1 MENTDARG
9 WTGLG
14 VALVTPFH
22 NDYSID
28 QEALGQLVEHCIKG
42 GIDYLVALGTT
53 GEAVTLGAA
62 EKQLVMDVVRE
73 ANADRLPLML
83 GYGGNN
89 TAQLLNELPEF
100 DLTGFSALL
109 SANPAY
115 NKPTQEGLLAH
126 YGQLIEASPLPVL
139 LYNVPG
145 RTASNM
151 EASTT
156 AALANT
162 YPSLIGIKEASGN
175 PLQQIKIA
183 RDARE
188 SFLLISGDDI
198 SAPATIFAGG
208 QGLISVLGQALP
220 KEIGAMVRAAMK
232 GEVAEANRVHR
243 GVLNLIELL
252 FEEGNPA
259 GVKALLEHLGIGKAQ
274 VRLPLLPASAGLK
287 TRIIEEFE
295 AIQGLV

>member
-1 MENTDARG
+1 MENTNARG

-22 NDYSID
+22 KDYSID
-28 QEALGQLVEHCIKG
+28 QKALGQLVEHCIAG

-53 GEAVTLGAA
+53 GEAVTLNAA
-62 EKQLVMDVVRE
+62 EKQQVLDVVRE

-89 TAQLLNELPEF
+89 TAQLVNELPQYN
-100 DLTGFSALL
+100 LRGFSALL

-126 YGQLIEASPLPVL
+126 YGQLIKASPLPIL

-151 EASTT
+151 EARTT

-162 YPSLIGIKEASGN
+162 YPSLIGVKEASGN

-220 KEIGAMVRAAMK
+220 KEIGVLVRAALN
-232 GEVAEANRVHR
+232 GEVEEANRVHR
-243 GVLNLIELL
+243 ALLELIELL
-252 FEEGNPA
+252 FTEGNPA
-259 GVKALLEHLGIGKAQ
+259 GIKALLAYLGIGEAH
-274 VRLPLLPASAGLK
+274 VRLPLLPASTNLK
-287 TRIIEEFE
+287 ARITE
-295 AIQGLV
+295 QYLSLQDLV

>member
-1 MENTDARG
+1 LENTDAGG

-14 VALVTPFH
+14 VALVTPFN
-22 NDYSID
+22 NDFSID
-28 QEALGQLVEHCIKG
+28 QKALGQLVEHCIDG

-53 GEAVTLGAA
+53 GEAVTLSAA
-62 EKQLVMDVVRE
+62 EKQLVMNVVRE
-73 ANADRLPLML
+73 ANAERLPLML

-89 TAQLLNELPEF
+89 TAQLVDELPRF
-100 DLTGFSALL
+100 DLQGFSALL

-162 YPSLIGIKEASGN
+162 YPSLIGVKESSGN

-220 KEIGAMVRAAMK
+220 KEIGAMVRAALN
-232 GEVAEANRVHR
+232 GEVGEANRLHR
-243 GVLNLIELL
+243 ALVELIELL
-252 FEEGNPA
+252 FAEGNPA
-259 GVKALLEHLGIGKAQ
+259 GIKALLSHLGIGQ
-274 VRLPLLPASAGLK
+274 SHVRLPLLPASEELEAK
-287 TRIIEEFE
+287 IIAQYR
-295 AIQGLV
+295 AIQGLI

>member
-9 WTGLG
+9 WTGVG
-14 VALVTPFH
+14 VALITPFLD
-22 NDYSID
+22 NYNID
-28 QEALGQLVEHCIKG
+28 DQALSQLVEHCIDG
-42 GIDYLVALGTT
+42 GLDYLVALGTT
-53 GEAVTLGAA
+53 GEAVTLNRE
-62 EKQLVMDVVRE
+62 EKQRVMDIIRE
-73 ANADRLPLML
+73 ANKGRLPLML

-89 TAQLLNELPEF
+89 TRQMIEELPQYNLE
-100 DLTGFSALL
+100 GYSAFL

-126 YGQLIEASPLPVL
+126 YGALIEAAPLPIL

-145 RTASNM
+145 RSASNM

-156 AALANT
+156 ATLANS

-175 PLQQIKIA
+175 PLQQAKIV
-183 RDARE
+183 RDARD

-208 QGLISVLGQALP
+208 KGLISVLGQALP
-220 KEIGAMVRAAMK
+220 KEVGVMVRSALE
-232 GEVAEANRVHR
+232 GEIEKANRIHHR
-243 GVLNLIELL
+243 LLNLIELL

-259 GVKALLEHLGIGKAQ
+259 GVKALLQQLGIGGLQ
-274 VRLPLLPASAGLK
+274 VRLPLVAASRDLQE
-287 TRIIEEFE
+287 RIAAEYQLIKD
-295 AIQGLV
+295 LL

>member
-9 WTGLG
+9 WTGVG
-14 VALVTPFH
+14 VALITPFLD
-22 NDYSID
+22 NYNID
-28 QEALGQLVEHCIKG
+28 DQTLSRLVEHCIDG
-42 GIDYLVALGTT
+42 GLDYLVALGTT
-53 GEAVTLGAA
+53 GEAVTLNRE
-62 EKQLVMDVVRE
+62 EKQRVMDIIRE
-73 ANADRLPLML
+73 ANKGRLPLML

-89 TAQLLNELPEF
+89 TQQMIEELPHFNLE
-100 DLTGFSALL
+100 GYSAFL

-126 YGQLIEASPLPVL
+126 YGALVEAASLPIL

-145 RTASNM
+145 RSASNM

-156 AALANT
+156 AALANR

-175 PLQQIKIA
+175 PLQQTKIV
-183 RDARE
+183 RDARD

-208 QGLISVLGQALP
+208 KGLISVLGQALP
-220 KEIGAMVRAAMK
+220 KEVGAMVRAALDGDIEK
-232 GEVAEANRVHR
+232 ANRIHR
-243 GVLNLIELL
+243 TLLTLIELL

-259 GVKALLEHLGIGKAQ
+259 GVKALLQQLGIGGLQ
-274 VRLPLLPASAGLK
+274 VRLPLVPASSDLQE
-287 TRIIEEFE
+287 RIAAEYQQIKN
-295 AIQGLV
+295 LL